1 MAIAGGT
8 SDARN
13 GKIFNIFSLVDIGE
27 RSGMGLSSL
36 YGVWER
42 EKYADP
48 TISQSYEPDRTK
60 IVVEF
65 ESDFPEEEV
74 AEKVAENRGEVAENR
89 VEVAE
94 KVAEKFSPTEFAILN
109 SIRENPQISQQSIA
123 EKMKM
128 SRQYIGRCMD
138 DLQSRKVIRRV
149 GPDKGGRWEV
159 C

>member
-42 EKYADP
+42 EKYSDP

-60 IVVEF
+60 IAVEF

-74 AEKVAENRGEVAENR
+74 AEKVAENR

-149 GPDKGGRWEV
+149 GPNKGGRWDVLVEF
-159 C
+159 